1 MSFEGINS
9 SFYFFNKM
17 RFGLRSTEPAIEIWT
32 KRLQHEPNQL
42 VTKKKPISLA
52 MKLKNKKWVVSRQG
66 TGELIKKKG
75 KKTHVMINDSAACRR
90 RTS

>member
-1 MSFEGINS
+1 
-9 SFYFFNKM
+9 M

-66 TGELIKKKG
+66 TGELIKKKE
-75 KKTHVMINDSAACRR
+75 KKLMWWLTIRQRADAERVDSTLR
-90 RTS
+90 